1 MNRRDDDPD
10 DSLQSVISV
19 GNMLLFGERK
29 V

>member
-10 DSLQSVISV
+10 DSLQSAISV
-19 GNMLLFGERK
+19 CNMLLFGKRK